1 MLGTFFESLLNGGFR
16 NTKPINRMLI
26 LLHKD
31 KKSLT
36 KPSKILVFVHSYFNA
51 SKQQSVIEILY
62 ILEYI
67 FHADVRETPKS
78 TFFRENLPLFSFFFH

>member
-1 MLGTFFESLLNGGFR
+1 MLGTFSESLLNGGFR

-51 SKQQSVIEILY
+51 SKQQSVIGILY

-67 FHADVRETPKS
+67 FHAVR
-78 TFFRENLPLFSFFFH
+78 LPLAEMFTS